1 MKYSLRILLC
11 MLFIYNSY
19 SQENT
24 TIVIDTTYKKSIKLD
39 EVIVVGNIK
48 TDPVLTL
55 VSRNYSKQIV
65 QPKNVT
71 DLFNDINGF
80 SIIKRGNYALDP
92 SFRASQYEQL
102 NVQYDGGTKA
112 MHACPNRMDPIT
124 THIIPEEIS
133 KIEIIKGPFSVR
145 YGATFAGIINMVT
158 HRPDATDNK
167 LHGSIS
173 GGYEHN
179 GNSFVSLLRLE
190 QVTNNYDISGSLGY
204 RDYGN
209 YKDGNGIEIPSS
221 FRSTD
226 YSIRFGYNLTEN
238 QRIQTHWRQS
248 FGRDVLHAGL
258 AMDTDYDDSSI
269 LSLDYKWNAISN
281 SIQAFTAKVYYSY
294 VDHLMHNLDRPMA
307 KMTESIS
314 AVEATTIGGK
324 FELTWIPVKSITM
337 YSGVDA
343 IFIRRDGNRNR
354 TVKMMNGTQ
363 LPNPMEFEDKIWQDA
378 YIHDWGLFSEA
389 KWAINHKTILSAGIR
404 LDIITSEAT
413 DPDPAFEALYNLD
426 KRTENNLSG
435 TVSLKHLINNK
446 LSFETAYGRGVRS
459 ANMVER
465 FISHFNVGQDPYEYI
480 GNPDLKAEINNQ
492 WEIGLK
498 GWQPLE
504 GIFNRLGFSTAVY
517 YSHFEN
523 YIVAII
529 DETKTRKYNPS
540 SPPIHPKVFQNLNKA
555 FKTGFEIMG
564 EIGFTNDI
572 SMKLEMAYVYSRNKD
587 LHESLPLTPPLT
599 TKLFFGVEKE
609 KWWANIQWNLV
620 SKQPKIAQS
629 FGEIS
634 TKGYQTMDMKFGIK
648 PLKNITLGAAVLNTF
663 DTTYNNHLNFSFTNQ
678 ADFSRVPITDPGRNI
693 TAFLQ
698 YQF

>member
-209 YKDGNGIEIPSS
+209 YKDGNGTEIPSS

-238 QRIQTHWRQS
+238 QRIQTHWRQ
-248 FGRDVLHAGL
+248 
-258 AMDTDYDDSSI
+258 
-269 LSLDYKWNAISN
+269 
-281 SIQAFTAKVYYSY
+281 
-294 VDHLMHNLDRPMA
+294 HLEETFYM
-307 KMTESIS
+307 
-314 AVEATTIGGK
+314 
-324 FELTWIPVKSITM
+324 
-337 YSGVDA
+337 
-343 IFIRRDGNRNR
+343 
-354 TVKMMNGTQ
+354 
-363 LPNPMEFEDKIWQDA
+363 
-378 YIHDWGLFSEA
+378 
-389 KWAINHKTILSAGIR
+389 
-404 LDIITSEAT
+404 
-413 DPDPAFEALYNLD
+413 PD
-426 KRTENNLSG
+426 
-435 TVSLKHLINNK
+435 
-446 LSFETAYGRGVRS
+446 
-459 ANMVER
+459 
-465 FISHFNVGQDPYEYI
+465 
-480 GNPDLKAEINNQ
+480 
-492 WEIGLK
+492 
-498 GWQPLE
+498 
-504 GIFNRLGFSTAVY
+504 
-517 YSHFEN
+517 
-523 YIVAII
+523 
-529 DETKTRKYNPS
+529 
-540 SPPIHPKVFQNLNKA
+540 
-555 FKTGFEIMG
+555 
-564 EIGFTNDI
+564 
-572 SMKLEMAYVYSRNKD
+572 
-587 LHESLPLTPPLT
+587 
-599 TKLFFGVEKE
+599 
-609 KWWANIQWNLV
+609 
-620 SKQPKIAQS
+620 
-629 FGEIS
+629 
-634 TKGYQTMDMKFGIK
+634 
-648 PLKNITLGAAVLNTF
+648 
-663 DTTYNNHLNFSFTNQ
+663 
-678 ADFSRVPITDPGRNI
+678 
-693 TAFLQ
+693 
-698 YQF
+698 